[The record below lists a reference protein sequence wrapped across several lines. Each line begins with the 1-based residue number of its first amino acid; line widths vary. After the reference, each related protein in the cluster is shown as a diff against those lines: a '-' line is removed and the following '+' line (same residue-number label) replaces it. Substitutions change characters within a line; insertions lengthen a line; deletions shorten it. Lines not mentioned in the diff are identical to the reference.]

1 MKCWA
6 VQLSVT
12 LLLLASSASF
22 AQDNPQDG
30 AARVLIEQLGNDE
43 FKKREE
49 AEERLIEMGS
59 AAIEALRAATKSADS
74 EIVFR
79 AQRALKR
86 ITELSPAEQEDLLHL
101 IREIRDRF
109 DLTILLVEHNMK
121 VVMGVCERIQVVDYG
136 KSIALGLPQEIKNDP
151 KVIEA
156 YLGD

>member
-1 MKCWA
+1 MTLAVICETFCHTSSSNTYHVDMPDRLRLLDREDSPMKCWA

-86 ITELSPAEQEDLLHL
+86 ITELSPAEQEDL
-101 IREIRDRF
+101 R
-109 DLTILLVEHNMK
+109 K
-121 VVMGVCERIQVVDYG
+121 AGQ
-136 KSIALGLPQEIKNDP
+136 
-151 KVIEA
+151 
-156 YLGD
+156 